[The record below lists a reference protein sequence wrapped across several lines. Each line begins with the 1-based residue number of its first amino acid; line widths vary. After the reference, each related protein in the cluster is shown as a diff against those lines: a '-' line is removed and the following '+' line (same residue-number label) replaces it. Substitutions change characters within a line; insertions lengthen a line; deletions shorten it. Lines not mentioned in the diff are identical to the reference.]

1 MLNKEDKK
9 MLNNK
14 KILIATGGTGGH
26 INPALAVAGYIRE
39 NYPQAKIL
47 FVGTAVK
54 MEAQL
59 VPAAG
64 YDFRTIDIQGF
75 SRDLTP
81 SGIKQNIGTV
91 IKLLKSSSQAK
102 KIIKD
107 FAPDVVLGFGGYVGG
122 PVLRTACKMGIPT
135 AIHEQNAFPGVTNKA
150 LAKTVDAVMLTSPEA
165 EKYIQPK
172 NPCIVTGLPV
182 RGELISADREFSRV
196 ELGVDERPVILSM
209 GGSLGAKVINT
220 AVTQLIEERYERKNC
235 YFLHATGKAG
245 VGMFDVIEKEKGI
258 SLQENKHIML
268 REYINDMHRCMAAAD
283 IVICRAGASS
293 LSEIQALGK
302 PSILVPYPYAAE
314 NHQYHNAMALVKNDA
329 AILIE
334 EKDFTGERLI
344 KEIDALLADKQ
355 RLEALGSNAKKMAI
369 YDATERIVDCIC
381 KIIK

>member
-1 MLNKEDKK
+1 

-26 INPALAVAGYIRE
+26 INPALAVAGYIRD
-39 NYPQAKIL
+39 NYPKAKIL

-64 YDFRTIDIQGF
+64 YDFKTIDIQGF

-81 SGIKQNIGTV
+81 SGIKQNVNTV

-122 PVLRTACKMGIPT
+122 PVLRTAAKMGIPT

-150 LAKTVDAVMLTSPEA
+150 LAKIVDRVMLTAPEA
-165 EKYIQPK
+165 QKYMQPK
-172 NPCIVTGLPV
+172 NECVVTGLPV
-182 RGELISADREFSRV
+182 RGEILTADREFARA
-196 ELGVDERPVILSM
+196 ELKVDDRPVILSM
-209 GGSLGAKVINT
+209 GGSLGARVINE
-220 AVTQLIEERYERKNC
+220 AVTQLITERYERKDC

-245 VGMFDVIEKEKGI
+245 VGMFDVIEKEKNI
-258 SLQENKHIML
+258 SLSENKHIML
-268 REYINDMHRCMAAAD
+268 REYINDMDRCLAAAD
-283 IVICRAGASS
+283 LVICRAGASS
-293 LSEIQALGK
+293 LSEIQAMGK

-314 NHQYHNAMALVKNDA
+314 NHQYYNAMELVKNNA

-344 KEIDALLADKQ
+344 KEVDALLNDKAK
-355 RLEALGSNAKKMAI
+355 LASFGENAKKMAI
-369 YDATERIVDCIC
+369 YDATERIVSCITEIV
-381 KIIK
+381 K

>member
-1 MLNKEDKK
+1 

-14 KILIATGGTGGH
+14 RILIATGGTGGH

-39 NYPQAKIL
+39 HYPEARIL

-64 YDFRTIDIQGF
+64 YDFKTIDIQGF

-107 FAPDVVLGFGGYVGG
+107 FDPDVVLGFGGYVGG

-150 LAKTVDAVMLTSPEA
+150 LAKIVDTVMLTAPEA
-165 EKYIQPK
+165 EKYMQPK
-172 NPCIVTGLPV
+172 NPCVVTGLPI
-182 RGELISADREFSRV
+182 RGEIISADREFSRA
-196 ELGVDERPVILSM
+196 ELGVDDRPVILSM
-209 GGSLGAKVINT
+209 GGSLGARVINT
-220 AVTQLIEERYERKNC
+220 AVTRLIEERYERRNC

-245 VGMFDVIEKEKGI
+245 VGMFDVVEKEKGI
-258 SLQENKHIML
+258 NLSENKHIML

-293 LSEIQALGK
+293 LSEIQAMGK

-314 NHQYHNAMALVKNDA
+314 NHQYYNAMELVKNDA

-334 EKDFTGERLI
+334 EKDFTGDRLVE
-344 KEIDALLADKQ
+344 EIDTLLADKQ
-355 RLEALGSNAKKMAI
+355 RLETLGANAKKMAI

-381 KIIK
+381 KIVK

>member
-1 MLNKEDKK
+1 

-14 KILIATGGTGGH
+14 KILFATGGTGGH
-26 INPALAVAGYIRE
+26 INPALAVAGYIRD
-39 NYPQAKIL
+39 NYPDAQIL

-102 KIIKD
+102 KIIRD

-182 RGELISADREFSRV
+182 RGELMNADREFSRA

-209 GGSLGAKVINT
+209 GGSLGARVINT
-220 AVTQLIEERYERKNC
+220 AVTQLIEERFERKNC

-258 SLQENKHIML
+258 NLAENKHIML

-344 KEIDALLADKQ
+344 KEIDALLADRE
-355 RLEALGSNAKKMAI
+355 RLETLGENAKKMAI
-369 YDATERIVDCIC
+369 YDATERIVDCIINIL
-381 KIIK
+381 K

>member
-1 MLNKEDKK
+1 

-26 INPALAVAGYIRE
+26 INPALAVAGYIRD
-39 NYPQAKIL
+39 NYPDAKIL

-64 YDFRTIDIQGF
+64 YDFKTIDIQGF

-182 RGELISADREFSRV
+182 RGELISADREFSRI

-209 GGSLGAKVINT
+209 GGSLGARVINT

-258 SLQENKHIML
+258 SLSENKHIML

-283 IVICRAGASS
+283 LVICRAGASS

-344 KEIDALLADKQ
+344 KEIDALLADRK
-355 RLEALGSNAKKMAI
+355 RLETLGQNAKKMAI
-369 YDATERIVDCIC
+369 YDATERIVDCIINIL
-381 KIIK
+381 K

>member
-1 MLNKEDKK
+1 

-26 INPALAVAGYIRE
+26 INPALAVAGYIRDKF
-39 NYPQAKIL
+39 PQAQIL

-64 YDFRTIDIQGF
+64 YDFKTIDIQGF
-75 SRDLTP
+75 SRDLTL
-81 SGIKQNIGTV
+81 SGIKQNIGTAV
-91 IKLLKSSSQAK
+91 KLLKSSSQAK
-102 KIIKD
+102 KIIKE
-107 FAPDVVLGFGGYVGG
+107 FSPDVVLGFGGYVGG

-150 LAKTVDAVMLTSPEA
+150 LAKIVDTVMLTAPEA
-165 EKYIQPK
+165 EKYMQPK
-172 NPCIVTGLPV
+172 NPCVVTGLPI
-182 RGELISADREFSRV
+182 RGELISANREFSRA

-209 GGSLGAKVINT
+209 GGSLGARVINT
-220 AVTQLIEERYERKNC
+220 AVTQLIEERYSRKDC

-245 VGMFDVIEKEKGI
+245 IGMFDVIEKEKGI
-258 SLQENKHIML
+258 SLAENNHIML

-283 IVICRAGASS
+283 LVICRAGASS
-293 LSEIQALGK
+293 LSEIQAMGK

-314 NHQYHNAMALVKNDA
+314 NHQYYNAMELVKNDA

-344 KEIDALLADKQ
+344 QEIDALLADKQ
-355 RLEALGSNAKKMAI
+355 RLEALGNNAKKMAI

-381 KIIK
+381 KIVK

>member
-1 MLNKEDKK
+1 

-26 INPALAVAGYIRE
+26 INPALAVAGYIRDK
-39 NYPQAKIL
+39 YPKAKIL

-64 YDFRTIDIQGF
+64 YDFTTIDIQGF

-81 SGIKQNIGTV
+81 GGIKQNIGTAV
-91 IKLLKSSSQAK
+91 KLLKSSSQAK
-102 KIIKD
+102 KIIKG
-107 FAPDVVLGFGGYVGG
+107 FSPDIVLGFGGYVGG

-150 LAKTVDAVMLTSPEA
+150 LAKIVDTVMLTAPEA
-165 EKYIQPK
+165 EKYMKPK
-172 NPCIVTGLPV
+172 NPCVVTGLPI
-182 RGELISADREFSRV
+182 RGEIISANREFSRA
-196 ELGVDERPVILSM
+196 ELGVDDRPVILSM
-209 GGSLGAKVINT
+209 GGSLGARVINT

-245 VGMFDVIEKEKGI
+245 VGMFDVVEKEKGI
-258 SLQENKHIML
+258 NLAENKHIML
-268 REYINDMHRCMAAAD
+268 REYINDMHRCLAAAD
-283 IVICRAGASS
+283 LVICRAGASS
-293 LSEIQALGK
+293 LSEIQAMGK

-314 NHQYHNAMALVKNDA
+314 NHQYYNAMELVKNDA

-344 KEIDALLADKQ
+344 KEIDALLADRK
-355 RLEALGSNAKKMAI
+355 RLEALGANAKKMAI

-381 KIIK
+381 KLVK

>member
-1 MLNKEDKK
+1 

-39 NYPQAKIL
+39 KYPEAKIL

-64 YDFRTIDIQGF
+64 YDFKTIDIQGF

-81 SGIKQNIGTV
+81 SGIKQNVSTV
-91 IKLLKSSSQAK
+91 LKLLKSSSQAK
-102 KIIKD
+102 KIIKE
-107 FAPDVVLGFGGYVGG
+107 FCPDVVLGFGGYVGG
-122 PVLRTACKMGIPT
+122 PVLRTASKMGIPT

-150 LAKTVDAVMLTSPEA
+150 LAKIVDRVMLTAPEA
-165 EKYIQPK
+165 QKYMKPK
-172 NPCIVTGLPV
+172 NSCVVTGLPV
-182 RGELISADREFSRV
+182 RGEILSANREFARA
-196 ELGVDERPVILSM
+196 ELKVDDRPVILSM
-209 GGSLGAKVINT
+209 GGSLGARVINN
-220 AVTQLIEERYERKNC
+220 AVTQLIAERYEQKNC

-245 VGMFDVIEKEKGI
+245 VGMFDVIQNEKKI
-258 SLQENKHIML
+258 NLAENKHIML
-268 REYINDMHRCMAAAD
+268 REYIDDMDRGLAAAD
-283 IVICRAGASS
+283 LVICRAGASS
-293 LSEIQALGK
+293 LSEIQAMGK

-314 NHQYHNAMALVKNDA
+314 NHQYYNAMELVKNNA

-344 KEIDALLADKQ
+344 KEVDALLADRE
-355 RLEALGSNAKKMAI
+355 RLESLGENAKKMAI
-369 YDATERIVDCIC
+369 YDATERIADCIC
-381 KIIK
+381 EIVK

>member
-1 MLNKEDKK
+1 

-39 NYPQAKIL
+39 NYPKAQIL

-64 YDFRTIDIQGF
+64 YDFKTIDIQGF
-75 SRDLTP
+75 SRDLTL
-81 SGIKQNIGTV
+81 SGIKQNIGTAV
-91 IKLLKSSSQAK
+91 KLLKSSSQAK
-102 KIIKD
+102 KIIKE
-107 FAPDVVLGFGGYVGG
+107 FSPDVVLGFGGYVGG

-150 LAKTVDAVMLTSPEA
+150 LAKIVDCVMLTAPEA
-165 EKYIQPK
+165 EKYMQPK
-172 NPCIVTGLPV
+172 NPCVVTGLPI
-182 RGELISADREFSRV
+182 RGELISADRDFSRA
-196 ELGVDERPVILSM
+196 ELGVDDRPVILSM
-209 GGSLGAKVINT
+209 GGSLGARVINT

-258 SLQENKHIML
+258 SLSENKHIML

-283 IVICRAGASS
+283 LVICRAGASS
-293 LSEIQALGK
+293 LSEIQAMGK

-314 NHQYHNAMALVKNDA
+314 NHQYYNAMELVKNDA

-334 EKDFTGERLI
+334 EKDFTGDRLI
-344 KEIDALLADKQ
+344 KEIDTLLADKQ
-355 RLEALGSNAKKMAI
+355 RVETLGKNAKKMAI
-369 YDATERIVDCIC
+369 YDATERIVSCIC
-381 KIIK
+381 NII

>member
-1 MLNKEDKK
+1 

-26 INPALAVAGYIRE
+26 INPALAVAGYIRD
-39 NYPQAKIL
+39 NYPDAKIL

-64 YDFRTIDIQGF
+64 YDFKTIDIQGF

-182 RGELISADREFSRV
+182 RGELINADREFSRV

-209 GGSLGAKVINT
+209 GGSLGARVINT

-258 SLQENKHIML
+258 SLSENKHIML

-283 IVICRAGASS
+283 LVICRAGASS

-344 KEIDALLADKQ
+344 KEIDALLADRK
-355 RLEALGSNAKKMAI
+355 RLEALGQNAKKMAI
-369 YDATERIVDCIC
+369 YDATERIVDCI
-381 KIIK
+381 INILN

>member
-1 MLNKEDKK
+1 

-39 NYPQAKIL
+39 KYPEAKIL

-64 YDFRTIDIQGF
+64 YDFKTIDIQGF

-81 SGIKQNIGTV
+81 SGIKQNV
-91 IKLLKSSSQAK
+91 SAVVKLLKSSSQAK
-102 KIIKD
+102 KIIKE
-107 FAPDVVLGFGGYVGG
+107 FCPDVVLGFGGYVGG
-122 PVLRTACKMGIPT
+122 PVLRTASKMGIPT

-150 LAKTVDAVMLTSPEA
+150 LAKIVDRVMLTAPEA
-165 EKYIQPK
+165 QKYMKPK
-172 NPCIVTGLPV
+172 NPCVVTGLPV
-182 RGELISADREFSRV
+182 RGEILSANREFARA
-196 ELGVDERPVILSM
+196 ELKVDDRPVILSM
-209 GGSLGAKVINT
+209 GGSLGARVINN
-220 AVTQLIEERYERKNC
+220 AVTQLIAERYEQKNC

-245 VGMFDVIEKEKGI
+245 VGMYDVIQNEKNI
-258 SLQENKHIML
+258 NLAENKHIMR
-268 REYINDMHRCMAAAD
+268 REYIDDMDRCLAAAD
-283 IVICRAGASS
+283 LVICRAGASS
-293 LSEIQALGK
+293 LSEIQAMGK

-314 NHQYHNAMALVKNDA
+314 NHQYYNAMELVKNNA

-344 KEIDALLADKQ
+344 KEVDALLADRE
-355 RLEALGSNAKKMAI
+355 RLESLGENAKKMAI
-369 YDATERIVDCIC
+369 YDATERIADCIC
-381 KIIK
+381 EIVK

>member
-1 MLNKEDKK
+1 

-14 KILIATGGTGGH
+14 KILFATGGTGGH
-26 INPALAVAGYIRE
+26 INPALAVAGYIRD
-39 NYPQAKIL
+39 NYPDAQIL

-102 KIIKD
+102 KIIRD

-182 RGELISADREFSRV
+182 RGELMNADREFSRA

-209 GGSLGAKVINT
+209 GGSLGARVINT
-220 AVTQLIEERYERKNC
+220 AVTQLIEERFERKNC

-258 SLQENKHIML
+258 NLAENKHIML

-344 KEIDALLADKQ
+344 KEIDALLADRE
-355 RLEALGSNAKKMAI
+355 RLETLGKNAKKMAI
-369 YDATERIVDCIC
+369 YDATERIVDCIINIL
-381 KIIK
+381 K

>member
-1 MLNKEDKK
+1 

-39 NYPQAKIL
+39 NYPKAQIL

-64 YDFRTIDIQGF
+64 YDFKTIDIQGF

-91 IKLLKSSSQAK
+91 IKLVKSSSQAK
-102 KIIKD
+102 KIIKE
-107 FAPDVVLGFGGYVGG
+107 FGPDVVLGFGGYVGG
-122 PVLRTACKMGIPT
+122 PVLRTACKLGIPT

-150 LAKTVDAVMLTSPEA
+150 LAKLVDKVMLTAPEA
-165 EKYIQPK
+165 ERYMQPK
-172 NPCIVTGLPV
+172 NPCVVTGLPV
-182 RGELISADREFSRV
+182 RGELINADREFSRA

-209 GGSLGAKVINT
+209 GGSLGARVINN
-220 AVTQLIEERYERKNC
+220 AVTQLIEERYERKDC

-245 VGMFDVIEKEKGI
+245 VGMFDVIEKEKNI
-258 SLQENKHIML
+258 NLAENKHIML

-283 IVICRAGASS
+283 LVICRAGASS
-293 LSEIQALGK
+293 LSEIQAMGK

-314 NHQYHNAMALVKNDA
+314 NHQYYNAMELVKNNA

-344 KEIDALLADKQ
+344 KEIDSLLADRS
-355 RLEALGSNAKKMAI
+355 RLEELGANAKKMAI
-369 YDATERIVDCIC
+369 YDATERIVSCIC
-381 KIIK
+381 EIVK

>member
-1 MLNKEDKK
+1 

-39 NYPQAKIL
+39 NYPKAQIL

-64 YDFRTIDIQGF
+64 YDFKTIDIQGF

-91 IKLLKSSSQAK
+91 IKLVKSSSQAK

-107 FAPDVVLGFGGYVGG
+107 FDPNVVLGFGGYVGG
-122 PVLRTACKMGIPT
+122 PVLRTACKLGIPT

-150 LAKTVDAVMLTSPEA
+150 LAKLVDKVMLTAPEA
-165 EKYIQPK
+165 EKYMQPK
-172 NPCIVTGLPV
+172 NPCVVTGLPV
-182 RGELISADREFSRV
+182 RGELINADREFSRA

-209 GGSLGAKVINT
+209 GGSLGARVINN
-220 AVTQLIEERYERKNC
+220 AVTQLIEERYERKDC

-245 VGMFDVIEKEKGI
+245 VGMFDVIEKEKNI
-258 SLQENKHIML
+258 NLAENKHIML

-283 IVICRAGASS
+283 LVICRAGASS
-293 LSEIQALGK
+293 LSEIQAMGK

-314 NHQYHNAMALVKNDA
+314 NHQYYNAMELVKNNA

-344 KEIDALLADKQ
+344 KEIDSLLADRS
-355 RLEALGSNAKKMAI
+355 RLEELGANAKKMAI
-369 YDATERIVDCIC
+369 YDATERIVSCIC
-381 KIIK
+381 EIVK